1 VNQLNPFNPNLSSRR
16 ACSRRDSHGGSV
28 RPRVLDSRP
37 SKDAFPMQIQLLIPG
52 LLWPVATLLG
62 PASGLALDG
71 LATLLGRGRRQVTA
85 FEPYDRQLARLF
97 GLHGDTLPLATL
109 RRLGEADAPAPEPGS
124 HWLCAD
130 PVNLSFAREHMLLQA
145 FADEEVDAAE
155 SAELVA
161 ELNGIFADLGR
172 FEACTPTRWYLRLHQ
187 PTAVTLYPLD
197 DVTGRPVK
205 HFLPEGDDA
214 RLWQRTM
221 NEAQIVLHNH
231 ARSRARDEAG
241 RRAINSVWLW
251 GAGALEA
258 PPQAPAR
265 QVQATDPISIGLAR
279 AAGVKVEPPN
289 PDSAL
294 TQDSLV
300 VLDVLR
306 KPAQQLDLDVWRRG
320 LEALER
326 DWFAPLA
333 DAVQRGRVDTLRL
346 LAPGDRGTLQ
356 LEVSARERWK
366 FWRKPYAFDALLKSI
381 APAPVQLPDAA
392 SPAHGPR

>member
-1 VNQLNPFNPNLSSRR
+1 
-16 ACSRRDSHGGSV
+16 
-28 RPRVLDSRP
+28 
-37 SKDAFPMQIQLLIPG
+37 MQIQLLIPG
-52 LLWPVATLLG
+52 LLWPVVTLLG
-62 PASGLALDG
+62 PASGLGLGG
-71 LATLLGRGRRQVTA
+71 LASLLGRGRRQVTA

-97 GLHGDTLPLATL
+97 GVHGDTLPMASL
-109 RRLGEADAPAPEPGS
+109 RRLGEADAPTPEQAG

-130 PVNLSFAREHMLLQA
+130 PVNLSFAREHLLLQA
-145 FADEEVDAAE
+145 FPDEELDAAE

-161 ELNGIFADLGR
+161 ELNAIFADLGR
-172 FEACTPTRWYLRLHQ
+172 FEACTPTRWYLRLHR

-231 ARSRARDEAG
+231 ARSRAREEAG
-241 RRAINSVWLW
+241 RRTVNSVWLW
-251 GAGALEA
+251 GAGALDA

-279 AAGVKVEPPN
+279 AAGVAVGA
-289 PDSAL
+289 PDPGSAL
-294 TQDSLV
+294 TQDTLV
-300 VLDVLR
+300 VLDALR
-306 KPAQQLDLDVWRRG
+306 KPAQQLDLDTWRRG
-320 LEALER
+320 LERLER

-333 DAVQRGRVDTLRL
+333 EAFRAGRLDTVRL
-346 LAPGDRGTLQ
+346 TAPGDRGTLQ
-356 LEVSARERWK
+356 LELHRSERWK

-381 APAPVQLPDAA
+381 APAPMQTPHRPGPTDA
-392 SPAHGPR
+392 PV

>member
-1 VNQLNPFNPNLSSRR
+1 
-16 ACSRRDSHGGSV
+16 
-28 RPRVLDSRP
+28 
-37 SKDAFPMQIQLLIPG
+37 MQIQLLIPG

-62 PASGLALDG
+62 PASGLALGG

-97 GLHGDTLPLATL
+97 GVPGDTLPMAFL

-130 PVNLSFAREHMLLQA
+130 PVNLSFAREHLLLQA
-145 FADEEVDAAE
+145 FPDEELDAAE

-161 ELNGIFADLGR
+161 ELNAIFADLGR
-172 FEACTPTRWYLRLHQ
+172 FEACAPTRWYLRLHR

-231 ARSRARDEAG
+231 ARSRAREEAG
-241 RRAINSVWLW
+241 RRAVNSVWLW
-251 GAGALEA
+251 GAGALDT

-265 QVQATDPISIGLAR
+265 HVQATDPISIGLAR
-279 AAGVKVEPPN
+279 AAGVAVGA
-289 PDSAL
+289 PDPGAAL
-294 TQDSLV
+294 TQDTLV
-300 VLDVLR
+300 VLDMLR
-306 KPAQQLDLDVWRRG
+306 KPAQQLDLDTWRRG
-320 LEALER
+320 LETLER
-326 DWFAPLA
+326 EWFAPLA
-333 DAVQRGRVDTLRL
+333 EAFRAGRLERLRL
-346 LAPGDRGTLQ
+346 SAPSDRGTLE
-356 LEVSARERWK
+356 LALSASERWK

-381 APAPVQLPDAA
+381 APAPMQIPDTAG
-392 SPAHGPR
+392 PAHGPR